1 MSDLRVQF
9 GQRLRALRIERGMTQ
24 EDLAKVT
31 GFSTAFISQM
41 ERGINAPSFESLE
54 MLAKALDKDVM
65 ELFDFRGA
73 KSSEKSRMQQRSE

>member
-1 MSDLRVQF
+1 MSELRVQF
-9 GQRLRALRIERGMTQ
+9 GRRLRELRIERGMTQ

-54 MLAKALDKDVM
+54 SLARALDVPVKD
-65 ELFDFRGA
+65 LFDFKDMSA
-73 KSSEKSRMQQRSE
+73 SEGKPIKSRK